1 MSWYINKIIPVY
13 IALAPSKLGKFPS
26 YVNKE
31 HKQRCYMCK
40 IEGKSNHKLGFVQTQ
55 CCSCKKGV
63 CKVHHHILCPTC
75 DTPSTLGSIPSYVD
89 KEHKQRCYMCKFEG
103 KNNDKL
109 GFVQT
114 QCCSCKKGVCK
125 LHHNILCPPCAKSYV
140 DGGQRETQA
149 SELVQAENDP
159 LKVEPVHK
167 SVHEPVH
174 TPVHKPVHKQEK
186 DYDCNMCDAN
196 FKHRK
201 DLKNHTASEHIKPQ
215 DQEKRKVVRPF
226 MCSTCGMNF
235 VSNFKLTRHI
245 NAVHEKI
252 RPFMCNECGTSFASK
267 RDLDMHISALHDE
280 KIANIS
286 QLIVMKKKIKTGDAF
301 KAHPCP
307 HCEVRCTRKDHLT
320 RHIKTVHERQRF
332 DKCPICQK
340 TFCQPYR
347 LKDHIENFHEGKKSF
362 ECPRE
367 GCDKTFSCQQK
378 ISKHIERVHEGKR
391 PFSCDICGA
400 GFDNKLRLA
409 RHIASEKCIVLK
421 QAPNEDIK
429 PTHEEK
435 KL

>member
-1 MSWYINKIIPVY
+1 M
-13 IALAPSKLGKFPS
+13 APSPLGQFPS
-26 YVNKE
+26 YVDKVD
-31 HKQRCYMCK
+31 KQRCYMCK
-40 IEGKSNHKLGFVQTQ
+40 FEGKSNHKLGFVQTQ

-89 KEHKQRCYMCKFEG
+89 KEHKQRCYMCKLEG

-125 LHHNILCPPCAKSYV
+125 LHHRILCQPICQPCA
-140 DGGQRETQA
+140 GN
-149 SELVQAENDP
+149 ENEF
-159 LKVEPVHK
+159 KIESPV
-167 SVHEPVH
+167 
-174 TPVHKPVHKQEK
+174 KPEKQGSKFHKQEK
-186 DYDCNMCDAN
+186 MYDCNMCDAN

-215 DQEKRKVVRPF
+215 DQEKCKVARPF

-235 VSNFKLTRHI
+235 VTKFKLTRHT

-286 QLIVMKKKIKTGDAF
+286 QLIVMKKKIKAGDAF

-332 DKCPICQK
+332 DECPICQK

-347 LKDHIENFHEGKKSF
+347 LKDHIESVHEEKKSF

-367 GCDKTFSCQQK
+367 GCDKTFSFQK
-378 ISKHIERVHEGKR
+378 SISKHIERVHEGKQ
-391 PFSCDICGA
+391 PYSCDICGA
-400 GFDNKLRLA
+400 GFANKLRLA

-421 QAPNEDIK
+421 QAPSEGA
-429 PTHEEK
+429 T
-435 KL
+435 